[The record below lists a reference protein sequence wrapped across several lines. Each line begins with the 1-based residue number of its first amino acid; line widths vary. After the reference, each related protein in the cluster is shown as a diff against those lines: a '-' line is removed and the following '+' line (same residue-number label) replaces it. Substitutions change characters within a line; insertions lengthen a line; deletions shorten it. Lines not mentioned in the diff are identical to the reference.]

1 MHLWPST
8 TIRDS
13 FKLAYLRKLEWN
25 LQRMKS
31 EKESQNS
38 VDQKLLDGQEA
49 GAAGQPNSPQ
59 CFGSTANWVCCVHC
73 PLGHQPNTGTGINPA
88 RSLGAAVIYNQDKAW
103 DDRQLQPSHQFI
115 LRAGAVKAFGS
126 FRSNPHV

>member
-1 MHLWPST
+1 MHLWSSA

-49 GAAGQPNSPQ
+49 GAARQPNSPQ
-59 CFGSTANWVCCVHC
+59 CE
-73 PLGHQPNTGTGINPA
+73 INGKALPIPRLVEVMEWSLDSAA
-88 RSLGAAVIYNQDKAW
+88 R
-103 DDRQLQPSHQFI
+103 F
-115 LRAGAVKAFGS
+115 
-126 FRSNPHV
+126 